1 MEGLGKEGRGE
12 GRQRWGG
19 DREAE
24 VGGDQEAE
32 LPMALNQLAPLP
44 GSPGGV
50 REALREAGK

>member
-19 DREAE
+19 DR
-24 VGGDQEAE
+24 EAE